1 MKFIHCIRKEVIKMP
16 MKQIQRIRRQLH
28 QIPELDKQLPKTIAY
43 IKQMLSSLSCTVFQP
58 IPGAVCAYFDF
69 HKTTMLAFRSDM
81 DALPIQEQNAVSY
94 RSTHKGQMH
103 ACGHD
108 AHMAILLTFAKHLNA
123 VPDCKHNVLLIFQ
136 PAEETTGGAKDII
149 DTGLF
154 TQYHVDALFALHVMP
169 KQKKGTIASKSGYL
183 MAKSA
188 QITLEIKGRS
198 AHVAHFNEG
207 KDALYAALCFVQR
220 IYEISEQ
227 YKKETHLL
235 KFGVCNS
242 GQVCNAISD
251 DTLLKGTLRVF
262 SDESFHYFHERLN
275 ELCKQLQKESG
286 CGFRLSLSEGYPA
299 LVNNAELFEKSRTLL
314 KEMAIL
320 TKADLLTE
328 DFAYYGK
335 VIKSMFFYLGIGDV
349 SPLHSATF
357 DFDDSCLSEGVN
369 TFIQLLDIEIT

>member
-1 MKFIHCIRKEVIKMP
+1 

-43 IKQMLSSLSCTVFQP
+43 IKQILSSLNCTVFQP

-69 HKTTMLAFRSDM
+69 HKTTTLAFRSDM
-81 DALPIQEQNAVSY
+81 DALAIQEQNDISY

-108 AHMAILLTFAKHLNA
+108 AHMAILLTFAKHLHA
-123 VPDCKHNVLLIFQ
+123 ISDCKHNVLLIFQ
-136 PAEETTGGAKDII
+136 PAEETTGGAKDIV

-154 TQYHVDALFALHVMP
+154 SRYHVNALFALHVIP
-169 KQKKGTIASKSGYL
+169 KQKKGLIASKSGYL

-188 QITLEIKGRS
+188 QITLKIKGRS
-198 AHVAHFNEG
+198 AHVAHFHEG

-220 IYEISEQ
+220 IYAISEQ
-227 YKKETHLL
+227 YKKEAHLL

-251 DTLLKGTLRVF
+251 HTLLKGTLRVY
-262 SDESFHYFHERLN
+262 SDDSFHYFHDRLN
-275 ELCKQLQKESG
+275 ELCEQLQKESG
-286 CGFRLSLSEGYPA
+286 CEFQLSLSEGYPA
-299 LVNNAELFEKSRTLL
+299 LVNDNELFEKSKELL
-314 KEMAIL
+314 KDMNVL

-335 VIKSMFFYLGIGDV
+335 VVKSMFFYLGIGDV
-349 SPLHSATF
+349 SPLHSDTF
-357 DFDDSCLSEGVN
+357 DFDDSCLTKGVS